1 MARRALQT
9 ALVALLLTGSTG
21 ALAAER
27 VKVGPGVVRPLYAPS
42 PEEATVP
49 VAAFRLDRTQVTNAQ
64 YLAFVRA
71 NPRWQKGQVPRLFA
85 DEGYLAHWAG
95 PARLGSRAPAN
106 APVVRVSWFAAKA
119 YCESRGA
126 RLPTEAQWE
135 LAAQATATQPD
146 GSRDPAFVAEILGW
160 YARPTPA
167 VLPSVGRGQP
177 NYWGA
182 QDLHGLV
189 WEWVLDFA
197 NASVSSDSR
206 NGRDGETLSFCGAG
220 SLTASNKDDY
230 AAFMRLAFRS
240 SLQAS
245 YTTGNLGF
253 RCAWPAEGA
262 L

>member
-1 MARRALQT
+1 MRRRALQI
-9 ALVALLLTGSTG
+9 ALAALLLTGTTG

-27 VKVGPGVVRPLYAPS
+27 VKVGPGVLRPLYPAS
-42 PEEATVP
+42 PEEATVA

-71 NPRWQKGQVPRLFA
+71 HPRWQRGEVPGLFA
-85 DEGYLAHWAG
+85 DEHYLEHWAG
-95 PARLGSRAPAN
+95 PARLGPRAPAS

-119 YCESRGA
+119 YCEAQGA
-126 RLPTEAQWE
+126 RLPTEMQWE
-135 LAAQATATQPD
+135 LAAQASATQPD
-146 GSRDPAFVAEILGW
+146 ASTDPQFVAEILGW
-160 YARPTPA
+160 YARPSPDVLPA
-167 VLPSVGRGQP
+167 VGGGKP

-206 NGRDGETLSFCGAG
+206 NGKDGETLSFCGAG
-220 SLTASNKDDY
+220 ALTARNKDDY
-230 AAFMRLAFRS
+230 AAFMRIAFRS

-262 L
+262 P